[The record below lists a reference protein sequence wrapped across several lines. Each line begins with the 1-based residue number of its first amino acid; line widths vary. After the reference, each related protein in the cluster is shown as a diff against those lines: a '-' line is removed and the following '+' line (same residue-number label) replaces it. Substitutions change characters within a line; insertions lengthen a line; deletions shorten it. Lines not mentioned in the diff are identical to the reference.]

1 MYGEIAP
8 TLVNQFMDKI
18 REGKV
23 YEIRRFLVG
32 IMKGWYRPVDGEFM
46 IRFGRYTTVHEIG
59 DNVMDYPLCTY
70 NLTPID
76 ALPSP
81 TDNPVS
87 FTGAVIYFFWV
98 FFFCPFASACFYTK
112 CAYCFFF
119 FDLFFMYLTAVLLY
133 VDVIGIVTGVSPT
146 SQYHSSSR
154 TTPSTKRVVYISD
167 IR

>member
-18 REGKV
+18 REGKI

-32 IMKGWYRPVDGEFM
+32 LMKGWYKPVDGEFM
-46 IRFGRYTTVHEIG
+46 IRFGRYTTVREIG

-81 TDNPVS
+81 TDNPES
-87 FTGAVIYFFWV
+87 FTGVVICFFWISFFPCLLRPV
-98 FFFCPFASACFYTK
+98 FLPNVPTVFSFLGFF
-112 CAYCFFF
+112 
-119 FDLFFMYLTAVLLY
+119 V
-133 VDVIGIVTGVSPT
+133 
-146 SQYHSSSR
+146 
-154 TTPSTKRVVYISD
+154 
-167 IR
+167 